1 VAPRASREDAPVVDP
16 AARSTFAALRV
27 PNYARY
33 WVALVFYVFGYRAE
47 YVTVAWI
54 VWEVTQSPLTL
65 GYLGLAQGVP
75 LIVFQLVGGVVA
87 DRADRLRVLLAT
99 QVLTAAA
106 MTLAFAVTVSGVA
119 TVEVLFALTIL
130 SSIVRAFDEPT
141 RMAMLPQ
148 LVDRDRLANAIALG
162 SIPWQAGRMIGPS
175 ITGIL
180 IAAFGGAVGFAIAAL
195 ASYVSLALYTRLTLR
210 PEARV
215 ASGRHMA
222 GDFAEGVAFVAR
234 DFVFATLIGLALA
247 NSVFGMSYLTV
258 LPIFAD
264 WYFRSGSTGY
274 GLLNAAHG
282 IGAFFGTLAFATFA
296 ARVRR
301 PGVVLLAGGATF
313 GFALMA
319 FSHAPL
325 LWLAVAVLLVAGFSN
340 TFYLTQ
346 ISTIVQS
353 KVPDAL
359 RGRVMSLLSLCW
371 NLIPLGGLLAG
382 ALSAALD
389 ARFAVL
395 LGGGVVATNAMV
407 LLMSRTL
414 RALR

>member
-1 VAPRASREDAPVVDP
+1 VSDRTPT
-16 AARSTFAALRV
+16 STFAALRV
-27 PNYARY
+27 RNYALY
-33 WVALVFYVFGYRAE
+33 WLALVFYVFGYRAE

-87 DRADRLRVLLAT
+87 DRADRLRVLLIT

-106 MTLAFAVTVSGVA
+106 MTAAFAVTVAGLA
-119 TVEVLFALTIL
+119 RVEILFAIAIV
-130 SSIVRAFDEPT
+130 SSVFRAFDEPT
-141 RMAMLPQ
+141 RMAMIPQ
-148 LVDRDRLANAIALG
+148 LVDRARLANAMALG

-175 ITGIL
+175 ITGIV
-180 IAAFGGAVGFAIAAL
+180 IAAFGGAVGFAMAAV
-195 ASYVSLALYTRLTLR
+195 ASYVSLALYSRLR
-210 PEARV
+210 VEPAPRV

-222 GDFAEGVAFVAR
+222 GDFVDGVAYVGR
-234 DFVFATLIGLALA
+234 NFVFASLIALALL

-264 WYFRSGSTGY
+264 WYFQSGSTGY

-282 IGAFFGTLAFATFA
+282 IGAFVGTLAFATLA
-296 ARVRR
+296 HRLER
-301 PGVVLLAGGATF
+301 PGLVLLCGGAMF
-313 GFALMA
+313 GIALMA
-319 FSHAPL
+319 FSQAPF
-325 LWLAVAVLLVAGFSN
+325 LWLAVAVLLGAGFAN

-346 ISTIVQS
+346 ISTIVQA
-353 KVPDAL
+353 KVPDTM
-359 RGRVMSLLSLCW
+359 RGRVMSLYSLCW
-371 NLIPLGGLLAG
+371 NLIPIGGLLAG
-382 ALSAALD
+382 AIAAAVD

-395 LGGGVVATNAMV
+395 LGGGVVAINA
-407 LLMSRTL
+407 LLLLTSRRL